1 MYDDDDDEKIN
12 ICHSCLLSSTSY
24 VANNSD
30 IYKHTLS
37 FGRGAIIERYLLL
50 IEKKPD

>member
-12 ICHSCLLSSTSY
+12 ICHSCLRSSTSY

-30 IYKHTLS
+30 AHTHYHLDGERSLNVIY
-37 FGRGAIIERYLLL
+37 Y
-50 IEKKPD
+50 